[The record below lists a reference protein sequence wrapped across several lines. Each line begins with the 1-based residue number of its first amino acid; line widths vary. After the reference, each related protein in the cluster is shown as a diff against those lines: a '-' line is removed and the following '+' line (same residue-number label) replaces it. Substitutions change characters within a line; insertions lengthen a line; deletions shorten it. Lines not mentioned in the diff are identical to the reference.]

1 MKIVLV
7 NIFLTISLFASQ
19 IQWSNNYHMSRQ
31 KAKKANKDVFLF
43 ISSVDNP
50 FCEYM
55 EEDVFKY
62 ENVVKYINK
71 DYIAVRLVIEKDK
84 LPRGIKVLSAPSMYF
99 LTHKGKKLYKR
110 ITGEIARRQL
120 IEILKEIQK
129 SKER

>member
-1 MKIVLV
+1 
-7 NIFLTISLFASQ
+7 
-19 IQWSNNYHMSRQ
+19 
-31 KAKKANKDVFLF
+31 
-43 ISSVDNP
+43 
-50 FCEYM
+50 M

-84 LPRGIKVLSAPSMYF
+84 LPKGIEVLSVPTIYF

-120 IEILKEIQK
+120 IGILKEIK
-129 SKER
+129 KAKEQ